1 MSEEQLKAFLEKAK
15 TDTSLQEK
23 LKGAS
28 YSNSIAAIA
37 KEAGFEIPAETFAE
51 AQSKVSDK
59 ELETIAGGW
68 KLEDG
73 FCTIGFALTCL

>member
-1 MSEEQLKAFLEKAK
+1 MSEEKLRAFIEKVK
-15 TDTSLQEK
+15 SDKRLQEK
-23 LKGAS
+23 LKAVADP
-28 YSNSIAAIA
+28 NSIALIA
-37 KEAGFEIPAETFAE
+37 KEAGFEIPAESFAE
-51 AQSKVSDK
+51 AQSEVSDK